1 MENRLMKT
9 PMGILNL
16 AGMEFAS
23 DTMEVFIPVM
33 EVSDKLEGIIL
44 ENVRKTKENFQS
56 QYMDGNGLRWS
67 DAGIRP
73 EYQALHITI
82 TGNGSAY
89 ELCFGFSDKANEWLD
104 TGFCIGVDLSG
115 CAAEVKRIIAD
126 AVMEKFFR

>member
-23 DTMEVFIPVM
+23 DTMEVFIPVV

-56 QYMDGNGLRWS
+56 QYMDGNGLKWS

-89 ELCFGFSDKANEWLD
+89 ELCFGFLDKANEWLD

>member
-23 DTMEVFIPVM
+23 DTMEVFIPVV

-89 ELCFGFSDKANEWLD
+89 ELC
-104 TGFCIGVDLSG
+104 
-115 CAAEVKRIIAD
+115 
-126 AVMEKFFR
+126 

>member
-9 PMGILNL
+9 PVGILNL

-33 EVSDKLEGIIL
+33 KVSDKLEGIIL
-44 ENVRKTKENFQS
+44 ENVRRTKENFQS

-67 DAGIRP
+67 DAEIRP
-73 EYQALHITI
+73 EYQVLHITI

-89 ELCFGFSDKANEWLD
+89 ELCFGFSDKDNEWLD
-104 TGFCIGVDLSG
+104 TGFCIGVEMSG
-115 CAAEVKRIIAD
+115 CAAEIKRIIAD